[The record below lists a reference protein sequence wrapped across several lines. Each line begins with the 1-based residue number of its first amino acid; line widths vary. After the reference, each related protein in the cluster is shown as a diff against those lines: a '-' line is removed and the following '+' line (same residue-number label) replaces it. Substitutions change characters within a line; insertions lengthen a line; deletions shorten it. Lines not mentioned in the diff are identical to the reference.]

1 MNQRLF
7 LASVGLLALAATTSS
22 LATAGERPKQ
32 DDLQQPSAR
41 HHDERHPARSSR
53 TVHGFDHGMQ
63 AVPTAAGAGQP
74 GDGWRYFSD
83 PQAHRAVVISPKG
96 EYFLSRGKG
105 LRLVAVAP
113 PQS

>member
-1 MNQRLF
+1 MNKRLF

-22 LATAGERPKQ
+22 LATAGEHPRQ
-32 DDLQQPSAR
+32 
-41 HHDERHPARSSR
+41 HDERHPARSGR
-53 TVHGFDHGMQ
+53 AVHGFDHGMQ
-63 AVPTAAGAGQP
+63 AVPTTAGAGQA

-83 PQAHRAVVISPKG
+83 PRAHRAVVISPQG

-105 LRLVAVAP
+105 LRLVAVTP

>member
-1 MNQRLF
+1 MNKRLF

-22 LATAGERPKQ
+22 LANAGEHPRH

-41 HHDERHPARSSR
+41 QHDERHPARSGR
-53 TVHGFDHGMQ
+53 AVHGFDHGMQ
-63 AVPTAAGAGQP
+63 AVPTTAGAGQA

-83 PQAHRAVVISPKG
+83 PRAHRAVVISPQG

-105 LRLVAVAP
+105 LRLVALTS